1 MSVFNYIDG
10 MPSRE
15 DQVEEDGSVSRDY
28 MTSLEFKSNSKHQ
41 HIKKTFRIPISKEVN
56 IMPITV
62 TTNQKK
68 TYSPDSL
75 AFASAANDLS
85 KNANILETLNPVSV
99 RLMEVMAAY
108 GCKFTANYEAEIKK
122 FLDENEMIQCFK
134 PMIDEAVI
142 SNVICI
148 ADEYGVDT
156 LNDVITL
163 VGKCVNISSA
173 MAFLNLH
180 MPKYVK
186 H

>member
-10 MPSRE
+10 SPLRE
-15 DQVEEDGSVSRDY
+15 DKVEDDGSVSRDY

-56 IMPITV
+56 NMPITV

-68 TYSPDSL
+68 TYSSDAL
-75 AFASAANDLS
+75 AFASTANDLS
-85 KNANILETLNPVSV
+85 KNANMLETLNPVSV

-108 GCKFTANYEAEIKK
+108 GCTFTENYEAEIRK

-134 PMIDEAVI
+134 PMINESII

-148 ADEYGVDT
+148 ADEYNVET
-156 LNDVITL
+156 LNDVIKL

-173 MAFLNLH
+173 MAFLNLKI
-180 MPKYVK
+180 PKYIK

>member
-10 MPSRE
+10 RPSRE
-15 DQVEEDGSVSRDY
+15 DKVEEDGSVSRDY

-56 IMPITV
+56 NMPITV

-68 TYSPDSL
+68 TYSADAL
-75 AFASAANDLS
+75 AFASTANDLS
-85 KNANILETLNPVSV
+85 KNANMLETLNPVSV
-99 RLMEVMAAY
+99 RVMEVMAAY
-108 GCKFTANYEAEIKK
+108 GCTFTDNYETEIHK

-134 PMIDEAVI
+134 LIIDDGVI
-142 SNVICI
+142 NNIICI

-173 MAFLNLH
+173 MAFLNLK
-180 MPKYVK
+180 MPKYIK

>member
-15 DQVEEDGSVSRDY
+15 DKVEEDGSVSRDY

-56 IMPITV
+56 MPITV
-62 TTNQKK
+62 TTKKK
-68 TYSPDSL
+68 TYSADAM
-75 AFASAANDLS
+75 AFASTANDLS
-85 KNANILETLNPVSV
+85 KNANMLETLNPVSV

-108 GCKFTANYEAEIKK
+108 GCTFTENYEAEIRK

-134 PMIDEAVI
+134 PMIDEGVI

-148 ADEYGVDT
+148 ADEYNVET
-156 LNDVITL
+156 LNDVIKL
-163 VGKCVNISSA
+163 VGTCVNISSA
-173 MAFLNLH
+173 MAFLNLKI
-180 MPKYVK
+180 PKYIK